1 MSVTLGAPTAR
12 PSRSPSP
19 STHRGADGATGSP
32 RGDLPHLFP
41 AGTSR
46 RGRLVSWLLLAFTIG
61 SVCLFLAGAPIRL
74 GPLSSPPAAGDVPAP
89 AVLRREDATTAASL
103 TDRLEAVAGRDADG
117 EQPVGAE
124 AGAAAAVDTDVAQA
138 PQELPSAEALKA
150 LWMTREEAASMLEV
164 MRKDMVY
171 LEYGSGGS
179 TLAFAPMA
187 KRAYSIE
194 HDREWCLRMQEKLSI
209 KGLSQRVT
217 YTCAPVDRG
226 TGGWGVSHAFEEG
239 TYRVFKAYVDAVT
252 ALNESVFDVVLIDGR
267 ARVACALKVLPYL
280 NDDSLVLL
288 HDARREKYAPI
299 LNYYDP
305 LGEVVGTYGVRLF
318 RRKRG
323 IEAQLPLPDDAI
335 HAAYDDEGGK
345 AQTAAAAT

>member
-194 HDREWCLRMQEKLSI
+194 HDSTLFCLLASAVRGS
-209 KGLSQRVT
+209 GGGGGRVT
-217 YTCAPVDRG
+217 VP
-226 TGGWGVSHAFEEG
+226 
-239 TYRVFKAYVDAVT
+239 
-252 ALNESVFDVVLIDGR
+252 
-267 ARVACALKVLPYL
+267 
-280 NDDSLVLL
+280 
-288 HDARREKYAPI
+288 
-299 LNYYDP
+299 
-305 LGEVVGTYGVRLF
+305 
-318 RRKRG
+318 
-323 IEAQLPLPDDAI
+323 
-335 HAAYDDEGGK
+335 
-345 AQTAAAAT
+345 

>member
-1 MSVTLGAPTAR
+1 MALLLVRWTWTHPCCHTAR
-12 PSRSPSP
+12 FTCRRWCFFLSDHPYHGFILP
-19 STHRGADGATGSP
+19 AL
-32 RGDLPHLFP
+32 LPHRLF
-41 AGTSR
+41 
-46 RGRLVSWLLLAFTIG
+46 
-61 SVCLFLAGAPIRL
+61 
-74 GPLSSPPAAGDVPAP
+74 
-89 AVLRREDATTAASL
+89 AS
-103 TDRLEAVAGRDADG
+103 TG
-117 EQPVGAE
+117 
-124 AGAAAAVDTDVAQA
+124 
-138 PQELPSAEALKA
+138 
-150 LWMTREEAASMLEV
+150 
-164 MRKDMVY
+164 
-171 LEYGSGGS
+171 
-179 TLAFAPMA
+179 
-187 KRAYSIE
+187 
-194 HDREWCLRMQEKLSI
+194 EWCLRMQEKLSI

-335 HAAYDDEGGK
+335 HAAYDNEGGK

>member
-1 MSVTLGAPTAR
+1 MSITLGAPTPR

-19 STHRGADGATGSP
+19 VSFHRGDGPAAVP
-32 RGDLPHLFP
+32 RAGGLQRLFP

-46 RGRLVSWLLLAFTIG
+46 RGRLISCLLIAFSIG
-61 SVCLFLAGAPIRL
+61 SVSLFLVGAPIGL
-74 GPLSSPPAAGDVPAP
+74 DALSPSTAEDASAP
-89 AVLRREDATTAASL
+89 TVLRREDAPADPSL
-103 TDRLEAVAGRDADG
+103 TGGLAEVAGVASDG
-117 EQPVGAE
+117 ESAD
-124 AGAAAAVDTDVAQA
+124 AGAGELA
-138 PQELPSAEALKA
+138 PEAMDGAPSSQDGPSPETLKA
-150 LWMTREEAASMLEV
+150 LWMTRQEAASMLEV
-164 MRKDMVY
+164 MRKDMTY

-179 TLAFAPMA
+179 TMAFAPMA

-194 HDREWCLRMQEKLSI
+194 HDKEWCLRMQEKLAVN
-209 KGLSQRVT
+209 GLSERVT

-239 TYRVFKAYVDAVT
+239 TYRVFKSYVDAVT
-252 ALNESVFDVVLIDGR
+252 TLNESVYDIVLIDGR

-323 IEAQLPLPDDAI
+323 IESQLPLSDETI
-335 HAAYDDEGGK
+335 HAAYENGGK
-345 AQTAAAAT
+345 VQSAPVAT